1 MNWAVK
7 RFYAAAD
14 IGAVE
19 DGFAVTLDGRIVKTP
34 DGARLVVPTHALAE
48 AIAGEWAA
56 QEKTVR
62 PDTMPLARLA
72 VAAIDQV
79 RPNRQG
85 VVDRLLAYIGTDLVC
100 YRADSPADLVAR
112 QEAAWRPL
120 LDWMNGACGAS
131 FVVTTGVM
139 PAAQPPATTLALE
152 AAIDPFDD
160 MEIAAL
166 AGATKAT
173 GSLVVALALAAGCI
187 DGEEAFAASMVD
199 ELFQAERWG
208 EDAEAAAR
216 RRVLHREIHAA
227 ARFFDLVR

>member
-14 IGAVE
+14 IRPVE
-19 DGFAVTLDGRIVKTP
+19 DGFAITLDGRIVKTP
-34 DGARLVVPTHALAE
+34 DGARLVVPTHDLAG
-48 AIAGEWAA
+48 AIAAEWAA

-79 RPNRQG
+79 CRDRRA
-85 VVDRLLAYIGTDLVC
+85 VVDHLLAYIGTDLVC

-120 LDWMNGACGAS
+120 LDWTNAACGAS

-139 PAAQPPATTLALE
+139 PVAQPPATKLALE
-152 AAIDPFDD
+152 AAIEPFDD

-166 AGATKAT
+166 ASTTKAT
-173 GSLVVALALAAGCI
+173 GSVVVAMALAAGCI
-187 DGEEAFAASMVD
+187 DAEEAFAAAMVD
-199 ELFQAERWG
+199 ELFQMERWG

-216 RRVLHREIHAA
+216 RQILRREIRAA

>member
-14 IGAVE
+14 VRAVE
-19 DGFAVTLDGRIVKTP
+19 DGFAITLDGRIVKTP
-34 DGARLVVPTHALAE
+34 HGARLVVPTHDLAV
-48 AIAGEWAA
+48 AIAGEWAV

-72 VAAIDQV
+72 VAAIDLV
-79 RPNRQG
+79 RPDRQAI
-85 VVDRLLAYIGTDLVC
+85 VDRLLGYVGTDLVC
-100 YRADSPADLVAR
+100 YRAESPADLATR

-120 LDWMNGACGAS
+120 LVWANAACGAS
-131 FVVTTGVM
+131 FIVTTGVM
-139 PAAQPPATTLALE
+139 PVAQPPATKRALG
-152 AAIDPFDD
+152 AAIEPFDD

-166 AGATKAT
+166 ASATAAT
-173 GSLVVALALAAGCI
+173 GSLVIALAVAAGCV
-187 DGEEAFAASMVD
+187 DAEEAFTAAMVD

-208 EDAEAAAR
+208 EDAEAEAR
-216 RRVLHREIHAA
+216 RQALRREIQAA

>member
-14 IGAVE
+14 ARAVE
-19 DGFAVTLDGRIVKTP
+19 DGFAITLDGRIVKTP
-34 DGARLVVPTHALAE
+34 DDARLVVPTHDLAV

-62 PDTMPLARLA
+62 PNTMPLARIA

-79 RPNRQG
+79 RPDRR
-85 VVDRLLAYIGTDLVC
+85 VIVDRLLAYVGTDLVC
-100 YRADSPADLVAR
+100 YRAESPADLAAR

-120 LDWMNGACGAS
+120 LDWTNAACGAS
-131 FVVTTGVM
+131 FVVTTGIM
-139 PAAQPPATTLALE
+139 PVAQPSATKRALD
-152 AAIDPFDD
+152 AAIEPFDD

-166 AGATKAT
+166 ASATSAT
-173 GSLVVALALAAGCI
+173 GSLVVALALGAGCV
-187 DGEEAFAASMVD
+187 DAEEAFAAAMVD
-199 ELFQAERWG
+199 ELFQEERWG
-208 EDAEAAAR
+208 EDAESAAR
-216 RRVLHREIHAA
+216 RQALRREIHAA